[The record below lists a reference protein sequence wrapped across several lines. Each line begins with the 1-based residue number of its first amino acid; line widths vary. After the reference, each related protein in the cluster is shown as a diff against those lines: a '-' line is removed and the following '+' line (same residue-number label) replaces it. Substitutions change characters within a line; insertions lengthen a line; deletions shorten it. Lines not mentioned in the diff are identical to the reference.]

1 MVGGNISSYE
11 FAEAG
16 DFFLPTLKFFFGS
29 LCIVNNTYYN
39 VVSEI
44 KAHCFLVHNPRLTGA
59 IKKTT
64 PNANVDFVTNS

>member
-1 MVGGNISSYE
+1 MN
-11 FAEAG
+11 
-16 DFFLPTLKFFFGS
+16 LLKLVIFFFANTKVVFFSGS